1 MTFKF
6 RRRLRHVGWRGTSL
20 VTAVSW
26 QPTAPVSISDV
37 WKVDAVK
44 KTIARGLAA
53 AGAATALL
61 ALVGSGSAGA
71 INEYDGQTYADAAN
85 AIGQSG
91 GTAKIATKV
100 GSFLPTEQCIV
111 TGSRTASF
119 LDSSGNNAGGLT
131 LLDLNC
137 NYMFALP
144 GVPGNSHASPD
155 GKAAYDAA
163 VQQAQEAQDQAAAE
177 QAAAEQAAA
186 ENQG

>member
-1 MTFKF
+1 MVNKT
-6 RRRLRHVGWRGTSL
+6 LTRG
-20 VTAVSW
+20 V
-26 QPTAPVSISDV
+26 
-37 WKVDAVK
+37 
-44 KTIARGLAA
+44 AA
-53 AGAATALL
+53 AGTATALL
-61 ALVGSGSAGA
+61 ALFGVGTAAA

-100 GSFLPTEQCIV
+100 GSFLPTDKCVV
-111 TGSRTASF
+111 TGSRSASF
-119 LDSSGNNAGGLT
+119 LDSSGNNAGGVV

-144 GVPGNSHASPD
+144 GVPGNSHASQE
-155 GKAAYDAA
+155 GKAAYDQA
-163 VQQAQEAQDQAAAE
+163 VEQAQQAQE